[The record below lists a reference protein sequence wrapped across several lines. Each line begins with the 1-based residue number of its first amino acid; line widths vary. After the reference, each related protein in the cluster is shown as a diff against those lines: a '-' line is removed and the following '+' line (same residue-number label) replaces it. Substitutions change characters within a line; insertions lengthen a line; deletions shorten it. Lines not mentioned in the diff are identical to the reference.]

1 MDKWIFCI
9 NDKFNV
15 IKSEIQEQKCDD
27 FLSFSDKNT
36 YGVSFIISKN
46 YLNLYDCPGEFDK
59 YSIQGYIDDFSNDE
73 KIKIV
78 FAYYHNRLNILLE
91 LLNKALFSGGHFWA
105 RNSNELIS
113 VKSNILELID
123 SGITMNSY
131 YKGILGKINFLKG
144 SGGSEIPQNFS
155 RIKLIKYEQVFWIDK
170 NSNLS
175 NNDVKKLKDN
185 ISLSS
190 NDYRNFNDD
199 EKIRY
204 LNESIEFLLKNQRG
218 KFEEIKKNMFF
229 GLISN
234 ENCLE
239 YRKMTHIFRHHSI
252 ECIENRKRLKDYDKK
267 FLVNY
272 GETIVNR
279 IIALQKNEKNKFK
292 NVVKKIK

>member
-218 KFEEIKKNMFF
+218 KFEEIKKICS
-229 GLISN
+229 L
-234 ENCLE
+234 
-239 YRKMTHIFRHHSI
+239 
-252 ECIENRKRLKDYDKK
+252 D
-267 FLVNY
+267 
-272 GETIVNR
+272 
-279 IIALQKNEKNKFK
+279 
-292 NVVKKIK
+292 